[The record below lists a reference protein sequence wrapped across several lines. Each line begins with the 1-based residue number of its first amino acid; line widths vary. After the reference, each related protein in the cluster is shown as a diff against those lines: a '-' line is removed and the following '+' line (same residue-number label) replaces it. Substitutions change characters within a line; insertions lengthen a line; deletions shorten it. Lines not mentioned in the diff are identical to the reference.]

1 MSHAGRLPRIQSRTV
16 PVSGIAAATGV
27 PPHIVRYYARIGLL
41 RPMRD
46 PANNYQCFT
55 ERDRRRLLFIR
66 QAQALGYTLREIRS
80 IFRHADRGH
89 SPCPEVRDIL
99 RRRID
104 SNHRLLD
111 EMNRLQGRME
121 RALKVW
127 ARRPDGIPDG
137 ETVCILIESVEGGSP
152 PHRAT

>member
-1 MSHAGRLPRIQSRTV
+1 MSHGGRQPQKRGRTAS
-16 PVSGIAAATGV
+16 VSGIAAATGV

-41 RPMRD
+41 RPTRD

-66 QAQALGYTLREIRS
+66 QAKALGYTLREIRR
-80 IFRHADRGH
+80 IFLHADRGH

-104 SNHRLLD
+104 ANHRYLD
-111 EMNRLQGRME
+111 ELQRLQGRME
-121 RALKVW
+121 RALKAW
-127 ARRPDGIPDG
+127 ARRS
-137 ETVCILIESVEGGSP
+137 CS
-152 PHRAT
+152 